1 MKEKKWSMRAQPE
14 KKMEE
19 KPFVYESAPFS
30 GKQNVSIVKRR
41 LQTIRF

>member
-1 MKEKKWSMRAQPE
+1 MKEKKEWSMRAQPE

-30 GKQNVSIVKRR
+30 GSRMY
-41 LQTIRF
+41 